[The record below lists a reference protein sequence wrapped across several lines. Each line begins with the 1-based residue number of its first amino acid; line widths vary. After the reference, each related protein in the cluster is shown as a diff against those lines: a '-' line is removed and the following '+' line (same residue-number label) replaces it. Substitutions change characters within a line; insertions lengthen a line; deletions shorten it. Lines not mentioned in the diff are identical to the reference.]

1 MAFITTAEKKLSLG
15 GKKKKK
21 PDNLDFFDFDAIRLS
36 MASPEQIMSWSYGEV
51 KKPETINYRTL
62 KPERDGLFCERIFGP
77 AHDYECACGKYR
89 WVKFKGIVCDRCGV
103 EVTEA
108 KVRRE
113 RMGHI
118 ELAVPVAHVWFLKKT
133 PSRIGIVLN
142 MRTSDLERVVYYAMY
157 IVLEDL
163 IDTNGRTVYKATDL
177 ISEEEVRKAK
187 QEYRSKLK
195 VGIGAGAIH
204 TLLSKVKPKE
214 EAAKILEE
222 IQGVTSEAERSR
234 LIRRLRI
241 LQGFAESGNQPEWM
255 ITTVLPVIPPEL
267 RPLVPLEGGR
277 FATSDLNDL
286 YRRIINRNNRLKHI
300 EALRAPEVMVF
311 NEKRLLQ
318 EAVDAL
324 FENGARG
331 RVVVGAGNRPLKSLS
346 DILKGKQ
353 GRFRQNL
360 LGKRVDYSGRSVIV
374 VGPNLK
380 LNQCGLPKEM
390 ALELF
395 RPFIIRELMKTE
407 SLTLKAAKRMFEKV
421 RPEIWDILE
430 YVTKNHPVM
439 LNRAPTLHRLGIQ
452 AFEPVLIEGKS
463 IQLHPLTCA
472 AFNADFDGDQMAV
485 HVPLSQEAQLEARVL
500 MMASNNILSP
510 ASGRPIATPSHDMVL
525 GIHYLTKYKAG
536 EMGEGMVF
544 ADKQEV
550 ITAWQNRKIDLHAKI
565 KVRGVNA
572 SMVETDGE
580 GKKAEG
586 LPPAQWKDWT
596 TAGRVL
602 FNEIIPAELGFI
614 NAQQGKKEL
623 SQLVERC
630 YKELG
635 HFKTVILLDALKSLG
650 YRHATLAGLSIS
662 ISDMHIP
669 SLKKEVVGEA
679 RKKVKAIEAQAKAG
693 VITESER
700 YNKIIDIWTHVTDKI
715 SDVMFDDMKKEEFEK
730 YAVGKPRFNSVFLMA
745 DSGARGSRQQ
755 VRQLAGMRGLMAKPQ
770 KKLTGGVGEIIEQP
784 IISNFREGL
793 TVLEYFISTHG
804 GRKGLADTA
813 LKTADAGYLTRRLV
827 DVAHDLVITETDCGT
842 INGVRLG
849 ALATGDEVIESLDER
864 LLGRVVLED
873 IIVPVADAKGKTT
886 DTTVLE
892 AGEYVSSEIAL
903 QIKAAG
909 LEMVRARSVLTCE
922 ARQGVCAKC
931 YGMNNATL
939 RMVEIGEAVGIIAA
953 QSIGE
958 PGTQLTLR
966 TFHIG
971 GTATRS
977 VKRSQVI
984 TVRGGSVEFK
994 NIRTVKNRDG
1004 QIVVVSRTG
1013 MMTVT
1018 PKEGLVEEYKITYG
1032 ARLKVTDGA
1041 KAESGQLLAEWDP
1054 YTMPIVAEHEGEIRL
1069 VDVREG
1075 VTLHEERNKITGI
1088 IERRIIEQETRRMGG
1103 EKTEAGKRLN
1113 PRVMID
1119 KEAKEVANYPLPTD
1133 TILMVESG
1141 QAVHPGDILAKIP
1154 QEVTKSKDI
1163 TGGLP
1168 RVSELFEAR
1177 KPKNPAVIS
1186 EIEGIVSLGVGPKN
1200 MVQVSVRNEETDLV
1214 REYLIAQG
1222 KHLVVYE
1229 GDRVGVGEAIT
1240 DGAINPHDV
1249 LRVKGIKEVQEFLV
1263 NAIQEVYR
1271 LQGVG
1276 ISDRHIECIV
1286 RQMLEN
1292 VKIANSGDTAYL
1304 KGEIVNRFVFADAN
1318 REIKEKG
1325 GKEAQAEPVLLGIT
1339 KASLASNSFVSAASF
1354 QETTRVLTEA
1364 ATTSK
1369 IDYLKGLKENV
1380 IIGHMIPAGT
1390 GLQARE
1396 KLMELGAFNVPQVQ
1410 EKE

>member
-1 MAFITTAEKKLSLG
+1 
-15 GKKKKK
+15 
-21 PDNLDFFDFDAIRLS
+21 
-36 MASPEQIMSWSYGEV
+36 
-51 KKPETINYRTL
+51 
-62 KPERDGLFCERIFGP
+62 
-77 AHDYECACGKYR
+77 
-89 WVKFKGIVCDRCGV
+89 
-103 EVTEA
+103 
-108 KVRRE
+108 
-113 RMGHI
+113 
-118 ELAVPVAHVWFLKKT
+118 
-133 PSRIGIVLN
+133 
-142 MRTSDLERVVYYAMY
+142 
-157 IVLEDL
+157 
-163 IDTNGRTVYKATDL
+163 
-177 ISEEEVRKAK
+177 
-187 QEYRSKLK
+187 
-195 VGIGAGAIH
+195 
-204 TLLSKVKPKE
+204 
-214 EAAKILEE
+214 
-222 IQGVTSEAERSR
+222 
-234 LIRRLRI
+234 
-241 LQGFAESGNQPEWM
+241 
-255 ITTVLPVIPPEL
+255 
-267 RPLVPLEGGR
+267 
-277 FATSDLNDL
+277 
-286 YRRIINRNNRLKHI
+286 
-300 EALRAPEVMVF
+300 
-311 NEKRLLQ
+311 
-318 EAVDAL
+318 
-324 FENGARG
+324 
-331 RVVVGAGNRPLKSLS
+331 
-346 DILKGKQ
+346 
-353 GRFRQNL
+353 
-360 LGKRVDYSGRSVIV
+360 
-374 VGPNLK
+374 
-380 LNQCGLPKEM
+380 
-390 ALELF
+390 
-395 RPFIIRELMKTE
+395 
-407 SLTLKAAKRMFEKV
+407 
-421 RPEIWDILE
+421 
-430 YVTKNHPVM
+430 
-439 LNRAPTLHRLGIQ
+439 
-452 AFEPVLIEGKS
+452 
-463 IQLHPLTCA
+463 
-472 AFNADFDGDQMAV
+472 
-485 HVPLSQEAQLEARVL
+485 
-500 MMASNNILSP
+500 
-510 ASGRPIATPSHDMVL
+510 MVL
-525 GIHYLTKYKAG
+525 GIHYLTKYKSG
-536 EMGEGMVF
+536 EHGEGMVF
-544 ADKQEV
+544 TDKAEV
-550 ITAWQNRKIDLHAKI
+550 ITAWQNKKIDLHARI
-565 KVRGVNA
+565 KVRGVNEM
-572 SMVETDGE
+572 MVETEGE
-580 GKKAEG
+580 GRKAE
-586 LPPAQWKDWT
+586 PVASAKWKDWT
-596 TAGRVL
+596 TVGRVL
-602 FNEIIPAELGFI
+602 FNEILPPEMDFI
-614 NAQQGKKEL
+614 NIAQGKKEL

-630 YKELG
+630 YKQLG
-635 HFKTVILLDALKSLG
+635 QYKTVILLDELKRLG
-650 YRHATLAGLSIS
+650 YNYATLAGLSIS

-669 SLKKEVVGEA
+669 AIKKEIVSQA
-679 RKKVKAIEAQAKAG
+679 RKKVKEIEAQGKAG
-693 VITESER
+693 VITEAER
-700 YNKIIDIWTHVTDKI
+700 YNKIIDIWTHVTDRI

-730 YAVGKPRFNSVFLMA
+730 FVPGKPRFNSVFLMA

-827 DVAHDLVITETDCGT
+827 DSAHDLVITEEDCGT

-849 ALATGDEVIESLDER
+849 ALSAGDDVIEPLDER

-873 IIVPVADAKGKTT
+873 IIVPMVDAKGKTA
-886 DTTVLE
+886 DKMILE
-892 AGEYVSSEIAL
+892 AGDYVSSEIAL

-909 LEMVRARSVLTCE
+909 LEMTRARSVLTCE

-931 YGMNNATL
+931 YGMNNATS

-971 GTATRS
+971 GTASR
-977 VKRSQVI
+977 VAKRSQV
-984 TVRGGSVEFK
+984 VSVKGGLVEFK

-1013 MMTVT
+1013 TMTVT
-1018 PKEGLVEEYKITYG
+1018 YKETGVAEEYKMVYG
-1032 ARLKVTDGA
+1032 ARLKIADGG
-1041 KAESGQLLAEWDP
+1041 KADPGQLLAEWDP
-1054 YTMPIVAEHEGEIRL
+1054 YTMPIVAEHHGEIRL

-1088 IERRIIEQETRRMGG
+1088 IERRIIEQETRRS
-1103 EKTEAGKRLN
+1103 EKVAGQAKRLN

-1119 KEAKEVANYPLPTD
+1119 KDVKELATYPLPTD

-1177 KPKNPAVIS
+1177 KPKAPAIIS
-1186 EIEGIVSLGVGPKN
+1186 EIEGTVSLGVGPKN

-1214 REYLIAQG
+1214 REYLIPQG

-1271 LQGVG
+1271 LQGVA

-1292 VKIANSGDTAYL
+1292 VKIVNSGDTAYL
-1304 KGEIVNRFVFADAN
+1304 KGEIVNRFSFADAN

-1390 GLQARE
+1390 GLQARD
-1396 KLMELGAFNVPQVQ
+1396 KLMELGAFSPAVAE
-1410 EKE
+1410 EK

>member
-1 MAFITTAEKKLSLG
+1 MAFIATQDKKLALG
-15 GKKKKK
+15 GKKKRKS
-21 PDNLDFFDFDAIRLS
+21 DSLDFFDFNAIRLS
-36 MASPEQIMSWSYGEV
+36 IASPEQITTWSYGEV

-77 AHDYECACGKYR
+77 ARDFECACGKYR

-103 EVTEA
+103 EVTES

-133 PSRIGIVLN
+133 PSRVGIVLD
-142 MRTSDLERVVYYAMY
+142 MKTSDLERVVYYAQY

-163 IDTNGRTVYKATDL
+163 QDSSGRTIYKQGDL
-177 ISEEEVRKAK
+177 LNEDEVRKGRN
-187 QEYRSKLK
+187 EFRSKLK
-195 VGIGAGAIH
+195 VDIGAGAIH

-214 EAAKILEE
+214 ESEQILTTLAN
-222 IQGVTSEAERSR
+222 VTSEAERAK

-241 LQGFAESGNQPEWM
+241 LQGFIESGNEPQWM
-255 ITTVLPVIPPEL
+255 ILTTLPVIPPEL

-300 EALRAPEVMVF
+300 EALRAPEVMIF

-374 VGPNLK
+374 VGPYLK

-430 YVTKNHPVM
+430 FVTKSHPVL

-452 AFEPVLIEGKS
+452 AFEPVLIEGKA

-485 HVPLSQEAQLEARVL
+485 HVPLSQEAQLEAKML
-500 MMASNNILSP
+500 MMASNNIISP
-510 ASGRPIATPSHDMVL
+510 ASGKPIAVPSHDMVL
-525 GIHYLTKYKAG
+525 GLAYLTKEKPG
-536 EMGEGMVF
+536 EKGEGMIFGDVS
-544 ADKQEV
+544 EV
-550 ITAWQNRKIDLHAKI
+550 TTAYQNRKVDLHARI
-565 KVRGVNA
+565 KLRGVNQII
-572 SMVETDGE
+572 E
-580 GKKAEG
+580 EG
-586 LPPAQWKDWT
+586 LPKEDRMNAKKWKDST
-596 TAGRVL
+596 TVGRAL
-602 FNEIIPAELGFI
+602 FNEFVPVELRYI
-614 NAQQGKKEL
+614 NKLQGKKEL
-623 SQLVERC
+623 SSLVERC
-630 YKELG
+630 FKTLG
-635 HFKTVILLDALKSLG
+635 HFRTVQLLDDLKRAG
-650 YRHATLAGLSIS
+650 FHYATVAGLSIS
-662 ISDMHIP
+662 VSDMHIP
-669 SLKKEVVGEA
+669 KIKKDEITEA
-679 RKKVKAIEAQAKAG
+679 RRKVKMIEQQAKNG

-700 YNKIIDIWTHVTDKI
+700 YNKIIDIWTHVTERI
-715 SDVMFDDMKKEEFEK
+715 SDVMFDSMKDDEFEDF
-730 YAVGKPRFNSVFLMA
+730 KPGVARFNTVFLMQE
-745 DSGARGSRQQ
+745 SGARGSRQQ

-784 IISNFREGL
+784 ITSNFREGL

-827 DVAHDLVITETDCGT
+827 DAAHDLVITEEDCGT
-842 INGVRLG
+842 INGIRLG
-849 ALATGDEVIESLDER
+849 SLSAGEEIIESLDER

-873 IIVPVADAKGKTT
+873 IVITVPDGKKTVEKTIV
-886 DTTVLE
+886 E
-892 AGEYVSSEIAL
+892 SGEFVNAEM
-903 QIKAAG
+903 QMEIKAAG
-909 LEMVRARSVLTCE
+909 IEMVRARSVLTCE

-931 YGMNNATL
+931 YGMNNANG
-939 RMVEIGEAVGIIAA
+939 RMVEVGEAVGIIAA

-971 GTATRS
+971 GAASRVT
-977 VKRSQVI
+977 KRAQAVTI
-984 TVRGGSVEFK
+984 KGGSVAFK
-994 NIRTVKNRDG
+994 NIRTIKNRDG
-1004 QIVVVSRTG
+1004 AIVVVTRTG
-1013 MMTVT
+1013 NATVHDKT
-1018 PKEGLVEEYKITYG
+1018 TGANEEYKIPYG
-1032 ARLKVTDGA
+1032 SRLKVSDGD
-1041 KAESGQLLAEWDP
+1041 KAAPGEIIAEWDP
-1054 YTMPIVAEHEGEIRL
+1054 YTMPIVSEHEGSVSL
-1069 VDVREG
+1069 KDVKEG
-1075 VTLHEERNKITGI
+1075 VSLRTDLNKITGI
-1088 IERRIIEQETRRMGG
+1088 VERRIIEQETRRSERGEGG
-1103 EKTEAGKRLN
+1103 VKRLN
-1113 PRVMID
+1113 PRVIIV
-1119 KEAKEVANYPLPTD
+1119 KGGKEVAAFPLPTD
-1133 TILMVESG
+1133 TILIVAED
-1141 QAVHPGDILAKIP
+1141 QAIHVGDILAKIP

-1177 KPKNPAVIS
+1177 RPKNSAVIS
-1186 EIEGIVSLGVGPKN
+1186 EIEGVVSLGIGAKGL
-1200 MVQVSVRNEETDLV
+1200 VQVSVRNEETDMV
-1214 REYLIAQG
+1214 REYLIPQG

-1229 GDRVGVGEAIT
+1229 GDRVGVGEALT

-1249 LRVKGIKEVQEFLV
+1249 LHVKGIKEVQEFLV

-1271 LQGVG
+1271 LQGVTV
-1276 ISDRHIECIV
+1276 SDRHIECIV
-1286 RQMLEN
+1286 RQMLQN
-1292 VKIANSGDTAYL
+1292 VKIENSGDTPYL
-1304 KGEIVNRFVFADAN
+1304 KGEIVNRFGFADTN
-1318 REIKEKG
+1318 RQVKEKG

-1339 KASLASNSFVSAASF
+1339 KASLASSSFVSAASF

-1396 KLMELGAFNVPQVQ
+1396 KLMELAAQAALASQ
-1410 EKE
+1410 Q

>member
-1 MAFITTAEKKLSLG
+1 MAYIATAEKKLSLG

-21 PDNLDFFDFDAIRLS
+21 TDQLDFFDFDAIRLS
-36 MASPEQIMSWSYGEV
+36 MASPEQILSWSYGEV

-77 AHDYECACGKYR
+77 VRDYECACGKYR

-103 EVTEA
+103 EVTES

-118 ELAVPVAHVWFLKKT
+118 ELAVPVAHIWFLKKT
-133 PSRIGIVLN
+133 PSRIGIVLD
-142 MRTSDLERVVYYAMY
+142 MKTMDLERVIYYAMY
-157 IVLEDL
+157 AVLEDL
-163 IDTNGRTVYKATDL
+163 VDSAGRTIYRAKDIL
-177 ISEEEVRKAK
+177 SEEEVRKAK
-187 QEYRSKLK
+187 AEFRSKLK
-195 VGIGAGAIH
+195 VDIGAGAVR
-204 TLLSKVKPKE
+204 TLLSKVRPKE
-214 EAAKILEE
+214 EAANILEE
-222 IQGVTSEAERSR
+222 LATVTSEAERSR

-241 LQGFAESGNQPEWM
+241 LQGFVESGNEPQWM
-255 ITTVLPVIPPEL
+255 VTTILPVIPPEL

-395 RPFIIRELMKTE
+395 RPFIIRELMKAQ
-407 SLTLKAAKRMFEKV
+407 SLTLKAAKRMFDKA

-430 YVTKNHPVM
+430 YVTKNHPVL

-510 ASGRPIATPSHDMVL
+510 ASGKPIAVPSHDMVL
-525 GIHYLTKYKAG
+525 GLHYLTKYKAG
-536 EMGEGMVF
+536 ERGEGMIF
-544 ADKQEV
+544 ADKGEV
-550 ITAWQNRKIDLHAKI
+550 ITAYQNGTAGLHARI
-565 KVRGVNA
+565 KVRGLNKIA
-572 SMVETDGE
+572 ELEGHGRKTEPVEVGRWT
-580 GKKAEG
+580 
-586 LPPAQWKDWT
+586 DWT
-596 TAGRVL
+596 TVGRVL
-602 FNEIIPAELGFI
+602 FNEIVPPELGYI
-614 NAQQGKKEL
+614 NSAQGKKEL

-630 YKELG
+630 YKTLG
-635 HFKTVILLDALKSLG
+635 HYRTVLLLDDLKRMG
-650 YRHATLAGLSIS
+650 YHFATIAGLSIS

-669 SLKKEVVGEA
+669 QIKKEAIAQA
-679 RKKVKAIEAQAKAG
+679 RRKVKEIEMQAKHG
-693 VITESER
+693 VITENER

-715 SDVMFDDMKKEEFEK
+715 ADVMFDEMKKEEFERHSPNR
-730 YAVGKPRFNSVFLMA
+730 PRFNSIYLMA
-745 DSGARGSRQQ
+745 ESGARGSRQQ

-770 KKLTGGVGEIIEQP
+770 KKLTGGIGEIIEQP
-784 IISNFREGL
+784 IVSNFREGL

-827 DVAHDLVITETDCGT
+827 DVAHDLVITEEDCGT

-849 ALATGDEVIESLDER
+849 DLSAGDEVIEPLDER
-864 LLGRVVLED
+864 LLGRVVLEQ
-873 IIVPVADAKGKTT
+873 VSAPAADSKGKVVERVVCKAGGVVTSE
-886 DTTVLE
+886 VSAQVRE
-892 AGEYVSSEIAL
+892 AGV
-903 QIKAAG
+903 
-909 LEMVRARSVLTCE
+909 EMVRARSVLTCE
-922 ARQGVCAKC
+922 ARQGVCARC
-931 YGMNNATL
+931 YGMNNATG
-939 RMVEIGEAVGIIAA
+939 RMVEAGEAVGIIAA

-971 GTATRS
+971 GTASRVT
-977 VKRSQVI
+977 KRSQIVA
-984 TVRGGSVEFK
+984 VRSGAVEFS
-994 NIRTVKNRDG
+994 NVRTLRNRDG
-1004 QIVVVSRTG
+1004 QMVVVSRAGGIRIHDKETG
-1013 MMTVT
+1013 AT
-1018 PKEGLVEEYKITYG
+1018 EEHKLIYG
-1032 ARLKVTDGA
+1032 SRLKAAEGA
-1041 KAESGQLLAEWDP
+1041 KVQAGELMAEWDP
-1054 YTMPIVAEHEGEIRL
+1054 YTMPIVAEHEGEVRL
-1069 VDVREG
+1069 VDVKEG

-1088 IERRIIEQETRRMGG
+1088 IERKIIEQETRRAGSEGG
-1103 EKTEAGKRLN
+1103 AKRLN
-1113 PRVMID
+1113 PRIIIE
-1119 KEAKEVANYPLPTD
+1119 KGGKAAANYPLPAD
-1133 TILMVESG
+1133 TTLVMEGG
-1141 QAVHPGDILAKIP
+1141 QQVQPGDVLAKIP

-1177 KPKNPAVIS
+1177 KPKSSAIIS
-1186 EIEGIVSLGVGPKN
+1186 EIEGVVSLGVGPKGL
-1200 MVQVSVRNEETDLV
+1200 VQVSVRNEETDLV
-1214 REYLIAQG
+1214 REYVIPQG

-1240 DGAINPHDV
+1240 DGAINPHDI

-1271 LQGVG
+1271 LQGVS

-1286 RQMLEN
+1286 RQMLQN
-1292 VKIANSGDTAYL
+1292 VKIVNSGDTSFL

-1318 REIKEKG
+1318 RQIRAKG

-1364 ATTSK
+1364 ATTAK

-1390 GLQARE
+1390 GLHARQRLVETAAQPQA
-1396 KLMELGAFNVPQVQ
+1396 
-1410 EKE
+1410 KEG

>member
-1 MAFITTAEKKLSLG
+1 MAFIATQDKKLSLG
-15 GKKKKK
+15 GKKKRKS
-21 PDNLDFFDFDAIRLS
+21 DSLDFFDFDSIRLS
-36 MASPEQIMSWSYGEV
+36 IASPEQITQWSYGEV

-77 AHDYECACGKYR
+77 ARDFECACGKYR

-103 EVTEA
+103 EVTES

-133 PSRIGIVLN
+133 PSRIGIVLD
-142 MRTSDLERVVYYAMY
+142 MKTSDLERVVYYAQY
-157 IVLEDL
+157 IVLDDL
-163 IDTNGRTVYKATDL
+163 VDSNGRTVYKSGDL
-177 ISEEEVRKAK
+177 LNEDEVRKARN
-187 QEYRSKLK
+187 EFRSKLK
-195 VGIGAGAIH
+195 VDIGAGAIH

-214 EAAKILEE
+214 ESAQIIETL
-222 IQGVTSEAERSR
+222 QNVTSEAERSK

-241 LQGFAESGNQPEWM
+241 LQGFLDSGNAPEWM
-255 ITTVLPVIPPEL
+255 ILTQLPVIPPEL

-300 EALRAPEVMVF
+300 EALRAPEVMIF

-430 YVTKNHPVM
+430 FVTKNHPVL

-452 AFEPVLIEGKS
+452 AFEPVLIEGKA

-485 HVPLSQEAQLEARVL
+485 HVPLSQEAQLEAKLL

-510 ASGRPIATPSHDMVL
+510 ASGKPIAVPSHDMVL
-525 GIHYLTKYKAG
+525 GLAYLTKDKAG
-536 EMGEGMVF
+536 EKGEGMVF
-544 ADKQEV
+544 SDSSEV
-550 ITAWQNRKIDLHAKI
+550 VTAYQNRKVDLHARI
-565 KVRGVNA
+565 KLRGVNEI
-572 SMVETDGE
+572 VE
-580 GKKAEG
+580 EG
-586 LPPAQWKDWT
+586 LAKGERENPKLWKDFT
-596 TAGRVL
+596 TVGRAL
-602 FNEIIPAELGFI
+602 FNEIVPTELRYI
-614 NAQQGKKEL
+614 NKPQGKKDL
-623 SQLVERC
+623 SLLVERC
-630 YKELG
+630 YKQLG
-635 HFKTVILLDALKSLG
+635 HFRTVQLLDDLKNMG
-650 YRHATLAGLSIS
+650 YRYATAAGLSIS
-662 ISDMHIP
+662 VSDMHIP
-669 SLKKEVVGEA
+669 KIKKDEITEA
-679 RKKVKAIEAQAKAG
+679 RRKVKMIEQQAKNG

-700 YNKIIDIWTHVTDKI
+700 YNKIIDIWTHVTERI
-715 SDVMFDDMKKEEFEK
+715 SDVMFDSMKDDERKLFKTGE
-730 YAVGKPRFNSVFLMA
+730 PRFNTVFLMA

-784 IISNFREGL
+784 IVSNFREGL

-827 DVAHDLVITETDCGT
+827 DVAHDLVITEDDCGT

-849 ALATGDEVIESLDER
+849 NLTAGDEIIESLDER

-873 IIVPVADAKGKTT
+873 VVVTVADGKKTT
-886 DTTVLE
+886 EKTIVESGEFVNPE
-892 AGEYVSSEIAL
+892 AQAE
-903 QIKAAG
+903 IKAAG

-931 YGMNNATL
+931 YGMNNATG
-939 RMVEIGEAVGIIAA
+939 RMVEVGEAVGIIAA

-971 GTATRS
+971 GAASRVS
-977 VKRSQVI
+977 KRSQAV
-984 TVRGGSVEFK
+984 
-994 NIRTVKNRDG
+994 TVKGGKVELKNVRTIENREG
-1004 QIVVVSRTG
+1004 HVVVVSRAG
-1013 MMTVT
+1013 MAFVHGAGDLAEVHKV
-1018 PKEGLVEEYKITYG
+1018 PYG
-1032 ARLKVTDGA
+1032 SRLKLKDGA
-1041 KAESGQLLAEWDP
+1041 KIEGGALIAEWDP
-1054 YTMPIVAEHEGEIRL
+1054 YTMPIVAEHDGSVTL
-1069 VDVREG
+1069 KDVREG
-1075 VTLHEERNKITGI
+1075 VSLRTDLNKITGI
-1088 IERRIIEQETRRMGG
+1088 VERRIIEQEARRG
-1103 EKTEAGKRLN
+1103 ERGEGAAKRLN
-1113 PRVMID
+1113 PRVVVE
-1119 KEAKEVANYPLPTD
+1119 KGGKEVAVFPLPTD
-1133 TILMVESG
+1133 TILLAAEG
-1141 QAVHPGDILAKIP
+1141 QSVHVGDILAKIP

-1186 EIEGIVSLGVGPKN
+1186 EIEGVVGLGIGAKGL
-1200 MVQVSVRNEETDLV
+1200 VQVSVRNEETDMV
-1214 REYLIAQG
+1214 REYLIPQG

-1249 LRVKGIKEVQEFLV
+1249 LHVKGIKEVQEFLV

-1271 LQGVG
+1271 LQGVTV
-1276 ISDRHIECIV
+1276 SDRHIECIV
-1286 RQMLEN
+1286 RQMLQN
-1292 VKIANSGDTAYL
+1292 VKIVNSGDTPFL
-1304 KGEIVNRFVFADAN
+1304 KGEIVNRFYFADEN
-1318 REIKEKG
+1318 RKTKEKG

-1339 KASLASNSFVSAASF
+1339 KASLASSSFVSAASF

-1390 GLQARE
+1390 GLQARQ
-1396 KLMELGAFNVPQVQ
+1396 KLMELAAQAAQ
-1410 EKE
+1410 ASQQ

>member
-1 MAFITTAEKKLSLG
+1 MGNLAIAERKLFPG

-21 PDNLDFFDFDAIRLS
+21 DGSLDFLNFDAIRLS
-36 MASPEQIMSWSYGEV
+36 LASPEQIRVWSYGEV

-77 AHDYECACGKYR
+77 AKDYECACGKYR

-118 ELAVPVAHVWFLKKT
+118 ELAVPVAHIWFLKKT

-157 IVLEDL
+157 VVLEDFV
-163 IDTNGRTVYKATDL
+163 DSSGRTVFKATDL
-177 ISEEEVRKAK
+177 LTEEEMQKARA
-187 QEYRSKLK
+187 EFGSKLK
-195 VGIGAGAIH
+195 IDIGAGAVH
-204 TLLSKVKPKE
+204 KLLSQIDPKK
-214 EAAKILEE
+214 EAEQMKKE
-222 IQGVTSEAERSR
+222 IVATQSEAERTR
-234 LIRRLRI
+234 LVRRLR
-241 LQGFAESGNQPEWM
+241 LVENFEESGTRPEWM
-255 ITTVLPVIPPEL
+255 IMTVLPVIPPEL

-300 EALRAPEVMVF
+300 EALRAPEVMVY

-324 FENGARG
+324 IENGARG
-331 RVVVGAGNRPLKSLS
+331 KVVIGAGNRPLKSLS

-360 LGKRVDYSGRSVIV
+360 LGKRVDYSGRSVII
-374 VGPNLK
+374 VGPSLK

-395 RPFIIRELMKTE
+395 KPFIIRELMKKDQ
-407 SLTLKAAKRMFEKV
+407 LTLKAAKRMFDRV

-430 YVTKNHPVM
+430 QVTKRHPIM

-485 HVPLSQEAQLEARVL
+485 HVPLSQEAQLEAKML
-500 MMASNNILSP
+500 MMATNNILSP

-525 GIHYLTKYKAG
+525 GIHYLTKEKPKST
-536 EMGEGMVF
+536 GEGKMF
-544 ADKQEV
+544 ADVSEV
-550 ITAWQNRKIDLHAKI
+550 VTAWQCGKIDLHARI
-565 KVRGVNA
+565 KVRGVNR
-572 SMVETDGE
+572 MYE
-580 GKKAEG
+580 GDEDEKKRSPIAPADWKDYTTVG
-586 LPPAQWKDWT
+586 RVIFNQSTPAQ
-596 TAGRVL
+596 
-602 FNEIIPAELGFI
+602 LGFI
-614 NAQQGKKEL
+614 NQALGKKEL

-635 HFKTVILLDALKSLG
+635 QYETVRLLDALKSLG
-650 YRHATLAGLSIS
+650 FRFATYAGLSIS
-662 ISDMHIP
+662 ITDMRIP
-669 SLKKEVVGEA
+669 SIKKDLVAKARLEVKE
-679 RKKVKAIEAQAKAG
+679 IEKQAKIG
-693 VITESER
+693 IITESER

-715 SDVMFDDMKKEEFEK
+715 SDVMFDEMKKEETQD
-730 YAVGKPRFNSVFLMA
+730 YKPGHSRFNSIYLMA
-745 DSGARGSRQQ
+745 NSGARGSRQQ

-770 KKLTGGVGEIIEQP
+770 KKLTGGVGEIIESP
-784 IISNFREGL
+784 IVANFREGL

-827 DVAHDLVITETDCGT
+827 DVAHDAVVTQDNCGT
-842 INGVRLG
+842 INGIRIG
-849 ALATGDEVIESLDER
+849 ALMSGDEMIEPLEER
-864 LLGRVVLED
+864 LLGRVVLENLVVTAVD
-873 IIVPVADAKGKTT
+873 VKGKSIEQTLAKSGEIVIG
-886 DTTVLE
+886 DMME
-892 AGEYVSSEIAL
+892 AIKKGGPEYIRV
-903 QIKAAG
+903 
-909 LEMVRARSVLTCE
+909 RSVLTCE
-922 ARQGVCAKC
+922 AENGVCAKC
-931 YGMNNATL
+931 YGMNNATG
-939 RMVEIGEAVGIIAA
+939 RMVEVGEAVGIIAA

-971 GTATRS
+971 GAASR
-977 VKRSQVI
+977 VIKRSQVI
-984 TVRGGSVEFK
+984 ALGSGKLEFRDVRM
-994 NIRTVKNRDG
+994 IKNRDSV
-1004 QIVVVSRTG
+1004 IVCVSRNG
-1013 MMTVT
+1013 IVNELDSSGNIRQSHKLMF
-1018 PKEGLVEEYKITYG
+1018 G
-1032 ARLKVTDGA
+1032 ARVKMKDGQSVS
-1041 KAESGQLLAEWDP
+1041 KGDLIAEWDP
-1054 YTMPIVAEHEGEIRL
+1054 YALPILAEQEGKVSLR
-1069 VDVREG
+1069 DVKEG
-1075 VTLHEERNKITGI
+1075 VTLHEERNRVTGI
-1088 IERRIIEQETRRMGG
+1088 IERKIIEHRA
-1103 EKTEAGKRLN
+1103 EKLN
-1113 PRVMID
+1113 PRIIV
-1119 KEAKEVANYPLPTD
+1119 ERGGKEVASYPLPID
-1133 TILMVESG
+1133 TIVLADNG
-1141 QAVHPGDILAKIP
+1141 QSIVPGDVLAKIP
-1154 QEVTKSKDI
+1154 QEMTKSKDI

-1177 KPKNPAVIS
+1177 KPKSSAVIS
-1186 EIEGIVSLGVGPKN
+1186 EIEGIVSLGTNSKGLI
-1200 MVQVSVRNEETDLV
+1200 QITVRDEETDMFK
-1214 REYLIAQG
+1214 EYLIPQG

-1229 GDRVGVGEAIT
+1229 GDRVGVGEPLT

-1249 LRVKGIKEVQEFLV
+1249 LHIKGAREVQEYLL

-1271 LQGVG
+1271 LQGVS
-1276 ISDRHIECIV
+1276 ISDRHIETIV
-1286 RQMLEN
+1286 RQMLQN
-1292 VKIANSGDTAYL
+1292 VKIIDSGDTGFL
-1304 KGEIVNRFVFADAN
+1304 KGEVVNRFIFSHAN
-1318 REIKEKG
+1318 KEVAAKN
-1325 GKEAQAEPVLLGIT
+1325 GKEAQAEPILLGIT
-1339 KASLASNSFVSAASF
+1339 KAALASSSFISAASF

-1364 ATTSK
+1364 ATTSR

-1390 GLQARE
+1390 GLHVRNLAARPDGE
-1396 KLMELGAFNVPQVQ
+1396 
-1410 EKE
+1410 

>member
-1 MAFITTAEKKLSLG
+1 MTFIATQDKKLTLG
-15 GKKKKK
+15 GKKKRKS
-21 PDNLDFFDFDAIRLS
+21 DSLDFFDFDSIRLS
-36 MASPEQIMSWSYGEV
+36 IASPEQITNWSYGEV

-77 AHDYECACGKYR
+77 ARDFECACGKYR

-103 EVTEA
+103 EVTES

-118 ELAVPVAHVWFLKKT
+118 ELAVPVAHIWFLKKT
-133 PSRIGIVLN
+133 PSRIGIVLD
-142 MRTSDLERVVYYAMY
+142 MKTSDLERVVYYAQY

-163 IDTNGRTVYKATDL
+163 VDSNGRTVYKSGDL
-177 ISEEEVRKAK
+177 LNEDEVRKAR
-187 QEYRSKLK
+187 QEFRTKLK
-195 VGIGAGAIH
+195 VDIGAGAVH
-204 TLLSKVKPKE
+204 ALLSKVKPKE
-214 EAAKILEE
+214 ESEQIIGTLAN
-222 IQGVTSEAERSR
+222 VTSEAERSK

-241 LQGFAESGNQPEWM
+241 LQGFIESGNSPEWM
-255 ITTVLPVIPPEL
+255 ILTTLPVIPPEL

-300 EALRAPEVMVF
+300 EALRAPEVMIF

-395 RPFIIRELMKTE
+395 RPFIIRELMKSE

-430 YVTKNHPVM
+430 FVTKNHPVL

-452 AFEPVLIEGKS
+452 AFEPVLIEGKA
-463 IQLHPLTCA
+463 IQLHPLTCS

-485 HVPLSQEAQLEARVL
+485 HVPLSQEAQLEAKLL
-500 MMASNNILSP
+500 MMASNNIMSP
-510 ASGRPIATPSHDMVL
+510 ASGKPIAVPSHDMVL
-525 GIHYLTKYKAG
+525 GLHYLTKEKAG
-536 EMGEGMVF
+536 EKGEGMVF
-544 ADKQEV
+544 SEPAEV
-550 ITAWQNRKIDLHAKI
+550 VTAYQNRKIDLHARI
-565 KVRGVNA
+565 KVRGINEI
-572 SMVETDGE
+572 VE
-580 GKKAEG
+580 EG
-586 LPPAQWKDWT
+586 LEKGDRENPKKWKDAT
-596 TAGRVL
+596 TVGRVL
-602 FNEIIPAELGFI
+602 FNQIVPKDMGYVNKA
-614 NAQQGKKEL
+614 QGKKEL

-630 YKELG
+630 YKQLG
-635 HFKTVILLDALKSLG
+635 HFRTVQLLDDLKRTG
-650 YRHATLAGLSIS
+650 YHYATVAGLSIS
-662 ISDMHIP
+662 VSDMHIP
-669 SLKKEVVGEA
+669 KIKKDEITEA
-679 RKKVKAIEAQAKAG
+679 RKKVKLIEQQAKNG

-700 YNKIIDIWTHVTDKI
+700 YNKIIDIWTHVTERI
-715 SDVMFDDMKKEEFEK
+715 SDVMFDALKEDERKNFKAGE
-730 YAVGKPRFNSVFLMA
+730 PRFNTVFLMA

-784 IISNFREGL
+784 IVSNFREGL

-827 DVAHDLVITETDCGT
+827 DSAHDLVITELDCGT

-849 ALATGDEVIESLDER
+849 ALTAGDEVIESLDER

-873 IIVPVADAKGKTT
+873 VVVPVTEGKKTT
-886 DTTVLE
+886 EKTIVETGEFVNAE
-892 AGEYVSSEIAL
+892 AAAL
-903 QIKAAG
+903 IKEAA

-931 YGMNNATL
+931 YGMNNANG
-939 RMVEIGEAVGIIAA
+939 RMVEVGEAVGIIAA

-971 GTATRS
+971 GAASRVT
-977 VKRSQVI
+977 KRSQVV
-984 TVRGGSVEFK
+984 TTKGGSVEFK
-994 NIRTVKNRDG
+994 NIRTIKNREG
-1004 QIVVVSRTG
+1004 FTVVVSRAGMALVTEKGTG
-1013 MMTVT
+1013 A
-1018 PKEGLVEEYKITYG
+1018 VEEHKILYG
-1032 ARLKVTDGA
+1032 ARLKVSDGD
-1041 KAESGQLLAEWDP
+1041 KAAPGALLAEWDP
-1054 YTMPIVAEHEGEIRL
+1054 YTMPIVSEHEGSVVL
-1069 VDVREG
+1069 KDVREG

-1088 IERRIIEQETRRMGG
+1088 IERRIIEQETRRG
-1103 EKTEAGKRLN
+1103 EKGEGKRLN
-1113 PRVMID
+1113 PRVAVE
-1119 KEAKEVANYPLPTD
+1119 KGGKEVASFPLPTD
-1133 TILMVESG
+1133 AILLVDAN
-1141 QAVHPGDILAKIP
+1141 QDVHVGDIMAKIP

-1186 EIEGIVSLGVGPKN
+1186 EIEGVVSLGIGAKQL
-1200 MVQVSVRNEETDLV
+1200 VQVSVRNEETDMV
-1214 REYLIAQG
+1214 REYLIPQG

-1249 LRVKGIKEVQEFLV
+1249 LHVKGIKEVQEFLV

-1286 RQMLEN
+1286 RQMLQN
-1292 VKIANSGDTAYL
+1292 VKIVNSGDTPFL
-1304 KGEIVNRFVFADAN
+1304 KGEIVNRFTFADEN
-1318 REIKEKG
+1318 RRIKDKG

-1369 IDYLKGLKENV
+1369 VDYLKGLKENV

-1396 KLMELGAFNVPQVQ
+1396 KLMELAAQAAAASQ
-1410 EKE
+1410 Q

>member
-1 MAFITTAEKKLSLG
+1 MAYIATAEKKLSLG

-21 PDNLDFFDFDAIRLS
+21 VDALDFFDFDAIRLS
-36 MASPEQIMSWSYGEV
+36 MASPEQILSWSYGEV

-118 ELAVPVAHVWFLKKT
+118 ELAVPVTHIWFLKKT

-163 IDTNGRTVYKATDL
+163 IDADGRTVYKACDL
-177 ISEEEVRKAK
+177 LSEEEVRKAK
-187 QEYRSKLK
+187 AEFRSKLK

-204 TLLSKVKPKE
+204 ALLSRVKPKE
-214 EAAKILEE
+214 EAANILEE
-222 IQGVTSEAERSR
+222 IQTVTSEAERSR

-241 LQGFAESGNQPEWM
+241 LQGFVESGNEPQWM
-255 ITTVLPVIPPEL
+255 VTTILPVIPPEL

-374 VGPNLK
+374 VGPHLK

-395 RPFIIRELMKTE
+395 RPFIIRELMKSE
-407 SLTLKAAKRMFEKV
+407 SLTLKAAKRMFEKA

-430 YVTKNHPVM
+430 FVTKNHPVM

-510 ASGRPIATPSHDMVL
+510 ASGRPIAVPSHDMVL
-525 GIHYLTKYKAG
+525 GIHYLTKHKVG
-536 EMGEGMVF
+536 EIGEGMVF
-544 ADKQEV
+544 VDKSEV
-550 ITAWQNRKIDLHAKI
+550 VAAYLNKKVDLHAKI
-565 KVRGVNA
+565 KVRGINKI
-572 SMVETDGE
+572 VEVE
-580 GKKAEG
+580 GKKTEAPKLAE
-586 LPPAQWKDWT
+586 WTDWT
-596 TAGRVL
+596 TVGRVL
-602 FNEIIPAELGFI
+602 FNDVAPQELGYI
-614 NAQQGKKEL
+614 NAPQGKKEL

-635 HFKTVILLDALKSLG
+635 HYRTVILLDDLKRLG
-650 YRHATLAGLSIS
+650 YHFATMAGLSIS

-669 SLKKEVVGEA
+669 GIKKEVITQA
-679 RKKVKAIEAQAKAG
+679 RKRVKEIEAQGKAG

-715 SDVMFDDMKKEEFEK
+715 SDVMFDDMKKEEFDK
-730 YAVGKPRFNSVFLMA
+730 FVAGKPRFNSVYLMA

-755 VRQLAGMRGLMAKPQ
+755 IRQLAGMRGLMAKPQ

-827 DVAHDLVITETDCGT
+827 DVAHDLVIVEDDCGT

-849 ALATGDEVIESLDER
+849 DLSTGDEVIEPLEER

-873 IIVPVADAKGKTT
+873 ISAPFAEGKGKTT
-886 DTTVLE
+886 DKVIYK
-892 AGEYVSSEIAL
+892 AGEIVTAPVAAK
-903 QIKAAG
+903 IKETG
-909 LEMVRARSVLTCE
+909 IEMVRARSVLTCE
-922 ARQGVCAKC
+922 SRQGVCAKC
-931 YGMNNATL
+931 YGMNNATG

-971 GTATRS
+971 GTASR
-977 VKRSQVI
+977 VAKRSQVVSLKSG
-984 TVRGGSVEFK
+984 TVEFK
-994 NIRTVKNRDG
+994 NVRTIKNREG

-1013 MMTVT
+1013 MLLISE
-1018 PKEGLVEEYKITYG
+1018 KGIGAAEEYKILYG
-1032 ARLKVTDGA
+1032 ARLKVLNGA
-1041 KAESGQLLAEWDP
+1041 KVVPGQLLAEWDP
-1054 YTMPIVAEHEGEIRL
+1054 YTMPIVAEHEGEVRL
-1069 VDVREG
+1069 LDVREG

-1088 IERRIIEQETRRMGG
+1088 IERKIIEQETRRT
-1103 EKTEAGKRLN
+1103 EKTEGGAGKRLN
-1113 PRVMID
+1113 PRVVIEKGGKD
-1119 KEAKEVANYPLPTD
+1119 VTHYPLPTD
-1133 TILMVESG
+1133 TILLVESG
-1141 QAVHPGDILAKIP
+1141 QPMRPGDIVAKIP

-1177 KPKNPAVIS
+1177 RPKTSAIIS
-1186 EIEGIVSLGVGPKN
+1186 EIEGAVSLGIGAKGL
-1200 MVQVSVRNEETDLV
+1200 VQVSVRNEETDLV
-1214 REYLIAQG
+1214 REYLIPQG

-1249 LRVKGIKEVQEFLV
+1249 LHVKGIKEVQEFLV

-1271 LQGVG
+1271 LQGVS

-1292 VKIANSGDTAYL
+1292 VKIVNSGDTSFL
-1304 KGEIVNRFVFADAN
+1304 KGEIINRFAFADSN
-1318 REIKEKG
+1318 RAIKVKDG
-1325 GKEAQAEPVLLGIT
+1325 REAQAEPVLLGIT

-1390 GLQARE
+1390 GLLARARILE
-1396 KLMELGAFNVPQVQ
+1396 MAAAAAGKG
-1410 EKE
+1410 

>member
-1 MAFITTAEKKLSLG
+1 MAFIATQDKKLSLG
-15 GKKKKK
+15 GKKKRKS
-21 PDNLDFFDFDAIRLS
+21 DSLDFFDFNAIRLS
-36 MASPEQIMSWSYGEV
+36 IASPEQITTWSYGEV

-77 AHDYECACGKYR
+77 ARDFECACGKYR

-103 EVTEA
+103 EVTES

-133 PSRIGIVLN
+133 PSRVGIVLD
-142 MRTSDLERVVYYAMY
+142 MKTSDLERVVYYAQY

-163 IDTNGRTVYKATDL
+163 QDSSGRIVYKSGDL
-177 ISEEEVRKAK
+177 LNEDEVRKGRN
-187 QEYRSKLK
+187 EFRSKLK
-195 VGIGAGAIH
+195 VDIGAGAIH

-214 EAAKILEE
+214 ESEQIITTLAN
-222 IQGVTSEAERSR
+222 VTSEAERSK

-241 LQGFAESGNQPEWM
+241 LQGFIESGNEPQWM
-255 ITTVLPVIPPEL
+255 ILTTLPVIPPEL

-300 EALRAPEVMVF
+300 EALRAPEVMIF

-374 VGPNLK
+374 VGPYLK

-430 YVTKNHPVM
+430 FVTKSHPVL

-452 AFEPVLIEGKS
+452 AFEPVLIEGKA

-485 HVPLSQEAQLEARVL
+485 HVPLSQEAQLEAKML
-500 MMASNNILSP
+500 MMASNNIISP
-510 ASGRPIATPSHDMVL
+510 ASGKPIAVPSHDMVL
-525 GIHYLTKYKAG
+525 GLAYLTKEKEG
-536 EMGEGMVF
+536 EKGEGMIFGDVS
-544 ADKQEV
+544 EV
-550 ITAWQNRKIDLHAKI
+550 VTAYQNRKVDLHARI
-565 KVRGVNA
+565 KLRGVNTII
-572 SMVETDGE
+572 E
-580 GKKAEG
+580 EG
-586 LPPAQWKDWT
+586 LPKEDRMNAKAWKDFT
-596 TAGRVL
+596 TVGRAL
-602 FNEIIPAELGFI
+602 FNEIVPVEMGYI
-614 NAQQGKKEL
+614 NKFQSKKDL
-623 SQLVERC
+623 SMLVERC
-630 YKELG
+630 FKTIG
-635 HFKTVILLDALKSLG
+635 HFRTVQLLDDLKRTG
-650 YRHATLAGLSIS
+650 FHYATVAGLSIS
-662 ISDMHIP
+662 VSDMHIP
-669 SLKKEVVGEA
+669 KIKKEEITEA
-679 RKKVKAIEAQAKAG
+679 RRKVKLIEQQAKNG

-700 YNKIIDIWTHVTDKI
+700 YNKIIDIWTHVTERI
-715 SDVMFDDMKKEEFEK
+715 SDVMFDAMEADERKLFKAGES
-730 YAVGKPRFNSVFLMA
+730 RFNTVFLMER
-745 DSGARGSRQQ
+745 SGARGSRQQ

-784 IISNFREGL
+784 ITSNFREGL

-827 DVAHDLVITETDCGT
+827 DAAHDLVITEEDCGT
-842 INGVRLG
+842 INGIRLG
-849 ALATGDEVIESLDER
+849 SLSAGDEIIESLDER

-873 IIVPVADAKGKTT
+873 IVVTVPDGKKTVEKTIV
-886 DTTVLE
+886 E
-892 AGEYVSSEIAL
+892 AGEYVNAEM
-903 QIKAAG
+903 QMEIKAAG
-909 LEMVRARSVLTCE
+909 IEMVRARSVLTCE

-931 YGMNNATL
+931 YGMNNANGRL
-939 RMVEIGEAVGIIAA
+939 VEVGEAVGIIAA

-971 GTATRS
+971 GAASRVTKRAQAVT
-977 VKRSQVI
+977 VK
-984 TVRGGSVEFK
+984 GGSVEFK
-994 NIRTVKNRDG
+994 NIRTIKNRDG
-1004 QIVVVSRTG
+1004 AIVVVTRTG
-1013 MMTVT
+1013 MAYVHDKATGVN
-1018 PKEGLVEEYKITYG
+1018 EEYKVPYG
-1032 ARLKVTDGA
+1032 SRLKTTDGA
-1041 KAESGQLLAEWDP
+1041 KAAPGEMIAEWDP
-1054 YTMPIVAEHEGEIRL
+1054 YTMPIVSEHEGAVVL
-1069 VDVREG
+1069 KDVKEG
-1075 VTLHEERNKITGI
+1075 VSLRTDLNKITGI
-1088 IERRIIEQETRRMGG
+1088 VERRIIEQETRRSERGEGG
-1103 EKTEAGKRLN
+1103 VKRLN
-1113 PRVMID
+1113 PRVIIE
-1119 KEAKEVANYPLPTD
+1119 KGGKEVAAFPLPTD
-1133 TILMVESG
+1133 TILIVAEE
-1141 QAVHPGDILAKIP
+1141 QAIHVGDILAKIP

-1177 KPKNPAVIS
+1177 RPKNSAVIS
-1186 EIEGIVSLGVGPKN
+1186 EIEGVVSLGIGAKGL
-1200 MVQVSVRNEETDLV
+1200 VQVSVRNEETDMV
-1214 REYLIAQG
+1214 REYLIPQG

-1229 GDRVGVGEAIT
+1229 GDRVGVGEALT

-1249 LRVKGIKEVQEFLV
+1249 LHVKGIKEVQEFLV

-1271 LQGVG
+1271 LQGVTV
-1276 ISDRHIECIV
+1276 SDRHIECIV
-1286 RQMLEN
+1286 RQMLQN
-1292 VKIANSGDTAYL
+1292 VKIVNSGDTPYL
-1304 KGEIVNRFVFADAN
+1304 KGEIVNRFSFADTN
-1318 REIKEKG
+1318 RQMKEKG

-1339 KASLASNSFVSAASF
+1339 KASLASSSFVSAASF

-1396 KLMELGAFNVPQVQ
+1396 KLMELAAQAALASQ
-1410 EKE
+1410 Q

>member
-1 MAFITTAEKKLSLG
+1 MAFIATQDKKLSLG
-15 GKKKKK
+15 GKKKRKS
-21 PDNLDFFDFDAIRLS
+21 DSLDFFDFNAIRLS
-36 MASPEQIMSWSYGEV
+36 IASPEQITAWSYGEV

-77 AHDYECACGKYR
+77 ARDFECACGKYR

-103 EVTEA
+103 EVTES

-133 PSRIGIVLN
+133 PSRVGIVLD
-142 MRTSDLERVVYYAMY
+142 MKTSDLERVVYYAQY

-163 IDTNGRTVYKATDL
+163 QDSSGRIIYKQGDL
-177 ISEEEVRKAK
+177 LNEDEVRKGRA
-187 QEYRSKLK
+187 EFRSKLK
-195 VGIGAGAIH
+195 VDIGAGAIH

-214 EAAKILEE
+214 ESEQILTTLAN
-222 IQGVTSEAERSR
+222 VTSEAERAK

-241 LQGFAESGNQPEWM
+241 LQGFIESGNEPQWM
-255 ITTVLPVIPPEL
+255 ILTTLPVIPPEL

-300 EALRAPEVMVF
+300 EALRAPEVMIF

-374 VGPNLK
+374 VGPKLK

-430 YVTKNHPVM
+430 FVTKSHPVL

-452 AFEPVLIEGKS
+452 AFEPVLIEGKA

-485 HVPLSQEAQLEARVL
+485 HVPLSQEAQLEAKML
-500 MMASNNILSP
+500 MMASNNIISP
-510 ASGRPIATPSHDMVL
+510 ASGKPIAVPSHDMVL
-525 GIHYLTKYKAG
+525 GLAYLTKEKEG
-536 EMGEGMVF
+536 EKGEGMIF
-544 ADKQEV
+544 ADVSE
-550 ITAWQNRKIDLHAKI
+550 ITTAYQNRKVDLHARI
-565 KVRGVNA
+565 KLRGVNQII
-572 SMVETDGE
+572 E
-580 GKKAEG
+580 EG
-586 LPPAQWKDWT
+586 LPKEDRLNAKAWKDFT
-596 TAGRVL
+596 TVGRAL
-602 FNEIIPAELGFI
+602 FNELVPVELRYI
-614 NAQQGKKEL
+614 NKFQSKKDL

-630 YKELG
+630 FKELG
-635 HFKTVILLDALKSLG
+635 HFRTVQLLDDLKRTG
-650 YRHATLAGLSIS
+650 FHYATVAGLSIS
-662 ISDMHIP
+662 VSDMHIP
-669 SLKKEVVGEA
+669 KIKKEEITEA
-679 RKKVKAIEAQAKAG
+679 RRKVKLIEQQSKNG

-700 YNKIIDIWTHVTDKI
+700 YNKIIDIWTHVTERI
-715 SDVMFDDMKKEEFEK
+715 SDVMFDAMEADERKIFKAGES
-730 YAVGKPRFNSVFLMA
+730 RFNTVFLMER
-745 DSGARGSRQQ
+745 SGARGSRQQ

-784 IISNFREGL
+784 ITSNFREGL

-827 DVAHDLVITETDCGT
+827 DAAHDLVITEEDCGT
-842 INGVRLG
+842 INGIRLG
-849 ALATGDEVIESLDER
+849 SLSAGDEIIESLDER

-873 IIVPVADAKGKTT
+873 IVVTVPEGKKTVEKTIV
-886 DTTVLE
+886 E
-892 AGEYVSSEIAL
+892 AGEYVNAEM
-903 QIKAAG
+903 QMEIKAAG
-909 LEMVRARSVLTCE
+909 IEMVRARSVLTCE

-931 YGMNNATL
+931 YGMNNANGRL
-939 RMVEIGEAVGIIAA
+939 VEVGEAVGIIAA

-971 GTATRS
+971 GAASRVTKRAQAVT
-977 VKRSQVI
+977 VK
-984 TVRGGSVEFK
+984 GGSVEFK
-994 NIRTVKNRDG
+994 NVRTIKNREG
-1004 QIVVVSRTG
+1004 AIVVVTRTG
-1013 MMTVT
+1013 MAFVHDKAT
-1018 PKEGLVEEYKITYG
+1018 GINEEYKIPYG
-1032 ARLKVTDGA
+1032 ARLKTSDGS
-1041 KAESGQLLAEWDP
+1041 KAAPGDIIAEWDP
-1054 YTMPIVAEHEGEIRL
+1054 YTMPIVSEHEGAVAL
-1069 VDVREG
+1069 KDVKEG
-1075 VTLHEERNKITGI
+1075 VSLRTDLNKITGI
-1088 IERRIIEQETRRMGG
+1088 VERRIIEQETRRSERGEGG
-1103 EKTEAGKRLN
+1103 VKRLN
-1113 PRVMID
+1113 PRVIIV
-1119 KEAKEVANYPLPTD
+1119 KGGKEVAAFPLPTD
-1133 TILMVESG
+1133 TILIVAED
-1141 QAVHPGDILAKIP
+1141 QAIHIGDILAKIP

-1177 KPKNPAVIS
+1177 RPKNSAVIS
-1186 EIEGIVSLGVGPKN
+1186 EIEGVVSLGIGAKGL
-1200 MVQVSVRNEETDLV
+1200 VQVSVRNEETDMV
-1214 REYLIAQG
+1214 REYLIPQG

-1229 GDRVGVGEAIT
+1229 GDRVGVGEALT

-1249 LRVKGIKEVQEFLV
+1249 LHVKGIKEVQEFLV

-1271 LQGVG
+1271 LQGVTV
-1276 ISDRHIECIV
+1276 SDRHIECIV
-1286 RQMLEN
+1286 RQMLQN
-1292 VKIANSGDTAYL
+1292 VKIVNSGDTPYL
-1304 KGEIVNRFVFADAN
+1304 KGEIVNRFGFADTN
-1318 REIKEKG
+1318 RQMKEKG

-1339 KASLASNSFVSAASF
+1339 KASLASSSFVSAASF

-1396 KLMELGAFNVPQVQ
+1396 KLMELAAQAALASQ
-1410 EKE
+1410 Q

>member
-1 MAFITTAEKKLSLG
+1 MAFIATQDKKLSLG

-21 PDNLDFFDFDAIRLS
+21 SDSLDFFDFDAIRLS
-36 MASPEQIMSWSYGEV
+36 IASPDQVTNWSYGEV

-77 AHDYECACGKYR
+77 ARDFECACGKYR

-103 EVTEA
+103 EVTES

-133 PSRIGIVLN
+133 PSRVGIILD
-142 MRTSDLERVVYYAMY
+142 MKTSDLERVVYYAQY
-157 IVLEDL
+157 IVLDDL
-163 IDTNGRTVYKATDL
+163 IDASGRTVYKAGDL
-177 ISEEEVRKAK
+177 LSEDEVRKARN
-187 QEYRSKLK
+187 EFRSKLK
-195 VGIGAGAIH
+195 VDIGAGAIH

-214 EAAKILEE
+214 ESAQIIETLAN
-222 IQGVTSEAERSR
+222 VTSEAERSK

-241 LQGFAESGNQPEWM
+241 LQGFIESGNEPQWM
-255 ITTVLPVIPPEL
+255 ILTQLPVIPPEL

-300 EALRAPEVMVF
+300 EALRAPEVMIF

-331 RVVVGAGNRPLKSLS
+331 RVVVGAGNRPLKSLA

-430 YVTKNHPVM
+430 FVTKNHPVL

-452 AFEPVLIEGKS
+452 AFEPVLIEGKA

-485 HVPLSQEAQLEARVL
+485 HVPLSQEAQLEAKML
-500 MMASNNILSP
+500 MMASNNILTP
-510 ASGRPIATPSHDMVL
+510 ASGKPIAVPSHDMVL
-525 GIHYLTKYKAG
+525 GLAYLTKEKLG
-536 EMGEGMVF
+536 EKGEGMVF
-544 ADKQEV
+544 SDTSEV
-550 ITAWQNRKIDLHAKI
+550 VTAYQNRKVDLHARI
-565 KVRGVNA
+565 KLRGVNVI
-572 SMVETDGE
+572 VE
-580 GKKAEG
+580 EG
-586 LPPAQWKDWT
+586 LSKDQLGDPRAWKDWT
-596 TAGRVL
+596 TIGRVL
-602 FNEIIPAELGFI
+602 FNEIVPAELRFI
-614 NAQQGKKEL
+614 NKSQGKKEL
-623 SQLVERC
+623 SLLVEKC
-630 YKELG
+630 YKQLG
-635 HFKTVILLDALKSLG
+635 HFRTVQLLDDLKRTG
-650 YRHATLAGLSIS
+650 FHYATVAGLSIS
-662 ISDMHIP
+662 LSDMHIP
-669 SLKKEVVGEA
+669 KIKKEEILEA
-679 RKKVKAIEAQAKAG
+679 RKKVKLIEQQAKNG

-700 YNKIIDIWTHVTDKI
+700 YNKIIDIWTHVTEKI
-715 SDVMFDDMKKEEFEK
+715 SDVMFDAMKDDER
-730 YAVGKPRFNSVFLMA
+730 KPFKSGESRFNSVFLMA

-784 IISNFREGL
+784 IVSNFREGL

-827 DVAHDLVITETDCGT
+827 DVAHDLVITEEDCGT
-842 INGVRLG
+842 INGIRMGNLT
-849 ALATGDEVIESLDER
+849 AGDEIIESLDER

-873 IIVPVADAKGKTT
+873 VTVSIPDGKKTEEKTIVESDDFVNAETA
-886 DTTVLE
+886 
-892 AGEYVSSEIAL
+892 AM
-903 QIKAAG
+903 IKESG
-909 LEMVRARSVLTCE
+909 LELVRARSVLTCE
-922 ARQGVCAKC
+922 ARLGVCAKC
-931 YGMNNATL
+931 YGMNNATG
-939 RMVEIGEAVGIIAA
+939 RMVEVGEAVGIIAA

-971 GTATRS
+971 GAASRVTKRSHAVS
-977 VKRSQVI
+977 VK
-984 TVRGGSVEFK
+984 GGTVEFK
-994 NIRTVKNRDG
+994 GVRTIKNRENHV
-1004 QIVVVSRTG
+1004 VVVSRAG
-1013 MMTVT
+1013 MAIVHDKASGMS
-1018 PKEGLVEEYKITYG
+1018 EEYKLPHG
-1032 ARLKVTDGA
+1032 SRLKIENGDKIAAG
-1041 KAESGQLLAEWDP
+1041 GLIAEWDP
-1054 YTMPIVAEHEGEIRL
+1054 YTMPIVAEHEGSVTL
-1069 VDVREG
+1069 KDVREG
-1075 VTLHEERNKITGI
+1075 VTLRTDLNKITGI
-1088 IERRIIEQETRRMGG
+1088 IERRIIEQESRRGEGG
-1103 EKTEAGKRLN
+1103 VKRLN
-1113 PRVMID
+1113 PRVVVE
-1119 KEAKEVANYPLPTD
+1119 KGGKEVSVFPLPTD
-1133 TILMVESG
+1133 TILLAVES
-1141 QAVHPGDILAKIP
+1141 QSVHVGDVLAKIP
-1154 QEVTKSKDI
+1154 QEITKSKDI

-1186 EIEGIVSLGVGPKN
+1186 EIEGVVGLGIGAKGL
-1200 MVQVSVRNEETDLV
+1200 VQVSVRNEETDMV

-1229 GDRVGVGEAIT
+1229 GDRVGVGEALT

-1249 LRVKGIKEVQEFLV
+1249 LHVKGIKEVQEFLV

-1271 LQGVG
+1271 LQGVTV
-1276 ISDRHIECIV
+1276 SDRHIECIV
-1286 RQMLEN
+1286 RQMLQN
-1292 VKIANSGDTAYL
+1292 VKIVNSGDTPFL
-1304 KGEIVNRFVFADAN
+1304 KGEIVNRFYFADEN
-1318 REIKEKG
+1318 RKTKGKG

-1339 KASLASNSFVSAASF
+1339 KASLASSSFVSAASF

-1390 GLQARE
+1390 GLQARH
-1396 KLMELGAFNVPQVQ
+1396 KLMELAAQAALAAQ
-1410 EKE
+1410 Q

>member
-1 MAFITTAEKKLSLG
+1 MTFIATQDKKLTLG
-15 GKKKKK
+15 GKKKRKS
-21 PDNLDFFDFDAIRLS
+21 DSLDFFDFDSIRLS
-36 MASPEQIMSWSYGEV
+36 IASPEQITNWSYGEV

-77 AHDYECACGKYR
+77 ARDFECACGKYR

-103 EVTEA
+103 EVTES

-118 ELAVPVAHVWFLKKT
+118 ELAVPVAHIWFLKKT
-133 PSRIGIVLN
+133 PSRIGIVLD
-142 MRTSDLERVVYYAMY
+142 MKTSDLERVVYYAQY

-163 IDTNGRTVYKATDL
+163 VDSNGRTVYKSGDL
-177 ISEEEVRKAK
+177 LNEDEVRKAR
-187 QEYRSKLK
+187 QEFRTKLK
-195 VGIGAGAIH
+195 VDIGAGAVH
-204 TLLSKVKPKE
+204 ALLSKVKPKE
-214 EAAKILEE
+214 ESEQIIGTLAN
-222 IQGVTSEAERSR
+222 VTSEAERSK

-241 LQGFAESGNQPEWM
+241 LQGFIESGNSPEWM
-255 ITTVLPVIPPEL
+255 ILTTLPVIPPEL

-300 EALRAPEVMVF
+300 EALRAPEVMIF

-395 RPFIIRELMKTE
+395 RPFIIRELMKSE

-430 YVTKNHPVM
+430 FVTKNHPVL

-452 AFEPVLIEGKS
+452 AFEPVLIEGKA
-463 IQLHPLTCA
+463 IQLHPLTCS

-485 HVPLSQEAQLEARVL
+485 HVPLSQEAQLEAKLL
-500 MMASNNILSP
+500 MMASNNIMSP
-510 ASGRPIATPSHDMVL
+510 ASGKPIAVPSHDMVL
-525 GIHYLTKYKAG
+525 GLHYLTKEKAG
-536 EMGEGMVF
+536 EKGEGMVF
-544 ADKQEV
+544 AEPAEV
-550 ITAWQNRKIDLHAKI
+550 VTAYQNRKVDLHARI
-565 KVRGVNA
+565 KVRGINEI
-572 SMVETDGE
+572 VEEALPKEDRE
-580 GKKAEG
+580 NPKK
-586 LPPAQWKDWT
+586 WKDAT
-596 TAGRVL
+596 TVGRVL
-602 FNEIIPAELGFI
+602 FNQIVPKEMGYVNKA
-614 NAQQGKKEL
+614 QGKKEL

-630 YKELG
+630 YKTLG
-635 HFKTVILLDALKSLG
+635 HFRTVQLLDDLKRTG
-650 YRHATLAGLSIS
+650 YHYATVAGLSIS
-662 ISDMHIP
+662 VSDMHIP
-669 SLKKEVVGEA
+669 KIKKDEITEA
-679 RKKVKAIEAQAKAG
+679 RKKVKLIEQQAKNG

-700 YNKIIDIWTHVTDKI
+700 YNKIIDIWTHVTERI
-715 SDVMFDDMKKEEFEK
+715 SDVMFDALKEDERKNFKAGE
-730 YAVGKPRFNSVFLMA
+730 PRFNTVFLMA

-784 IISNFREGL
+784 IVSNFREGL

-827 DVAHDLVITETDCGT
+827 DSAHDLVITELDCGT

-849 ALATGDEVIESLDER
+849 ALTAGDEVIESLDER

-873 IIVPVADAKGKTT
+873 VVVPVTEGKKTT
-886 DTTVLE
+886 DKTIVETGEFVNAE
-892 AGEYVSSEIAL
+892 AAAL
-903 QIKAAG
+903 IKEAG

-931 YGMNNATL
+931 YGMNNANG
-939 RMVEIGEAVGIIAA
+939 RMVEVGEAVGIIAA

-971 GTATRS
+971 GAASRVT
-977 VKRSQVI
+977 KRSQVV
-984 TVRGGSVEFK
+984 TTKGGSVEFK
-994 NIRTVKNRDG
+994 NIRTIKNREG
-1004 QIVVVSRTG
+1004 FTVVVSRAGMALVTEKGTG
-1013 MMTVT
+1013 A
-1018 PKEGLVEEYKITYG
+1018 VEEHKILYG
-1032 ARLKVTDGA
+1032 ARLKVADGD
-1041 KAESGQLLAEWDP
+1041 KAAPGALLAEWDP
-1054 YTMPIVAEHEGEIRL
+1054 YTMPIVSEHEGTVVL
-1069 VDVREG
+1069 KDVREG

-1088 IERRIIEQETRRMGG
+1088 IERRIIEQETRRG
-1103 EKTEAGKRLN
+1103 EKGEGKRLN
-1113 PRVMID
+1113 PRVAIE
-1119 KEAKEVANYPLPTD
+1119 KGGKEVASFPLPTD
-1133 TILMVESG
+1133 AILLVDAN
-1141 QAVHPGDILAKIP
+1141 QDVHVGDIMAKIP

-1177 KPKNPAVIS
+1177 KPKNPAIIS
-1186 EIEGIVSLGVGPKN
+1186 EIEGVVSLGIGAKQL
-1200 MVQVSVRNEETDLV
+1200 VQVSVRNEETDMV
-1214 REYLIAQG
+1214 REYLIPQG

-1249 LRVKGIKEVQEFLV
+1249 LHVKGIKEVQEFLV

-1286 RQMLEN
+1286 RQMLQN
-1292 VKIANSGDTAYL
+1292 VKIVNSGDTPFL
-1304 KGEIVNRFVFADAN
+1304 KGEIVNRFTFADEN
-1318 REIKEKG
+1318 RRIKDKG

-1369 IDYLKGLKENV
+1369 VDYLKGLKENV

-1396 KLMELGAFNVPQVQ
+1396 KLMELAAQAAAASQ
-1410 EKE
+1410 Q